1 MHSVSVRVSFFF
13 SIIVLSCRRNKC
25 LQLQPVEH
33 CLLLFPVKLDDS
45 YIFFNWGYFYLFK
58 LLVTVMPQA
67 LIFFFRLG

>member
-1 MHSVSVRVSFFF
+1 MHSVSVQVSFFF

-45 YIFFNWGYFYLFK
+45 YIFLIGVIMFYLFK

-67 LIFFFRLG
+67 LIFF